1 MENMTLA
8 DRLISRRQ
16 ELNMTQETL
25 AAKSGVTRMGISKI
39 ELGLTI
45 HARADTLFSLAK
57 ALKCNAEWLLYGK
70 GEKEA
75 TVDHSLAN
83 VTLGPT
89 VEFYVPEINWVQAG
103 AWTAVPE
110 SVHPADA
117 TMHPCPVKCSPSTFA
132 LRVRGD
138 SMLPRFEQDDLIFVD
153 PTKLDPTSGK
163 FVVAMLEGSSE
174 ATFKQ
179 YQELDGKRMLKAL
192 NPDYPP
198 EMRYVKMNGNCRIIG
213 TVVSHVK
220 PV

>member
-1 MENMTLA
+1 MNEITFA

-16 ELNMTQETL
+16 ELRMTQETL

-57 ALKCNAEWLLYGK
+57 ALKCNPEWLLYGK
-70 GEKEA
+70 GDKESL
-75 TVDHSLAN
+75 TVDYSN
-83 VTLGPT
+83 VVAGPT

-103 AWTAVPE
+103 AWTPVPE
-110 SVHPADA
+110 SINPADA
-117 TMHPCPVKCSPSTFA
+117 IMHPCPVKCSPSTFA
-132 LRVRGD
+132 LRVKGD

-153 PTKLDPTSGK
+153 PTKLDPSSGK

-179 YQELDGKRMLKAL
+179 YQELDGKRMLRAL

-198 EMRYVKMNGNCRIIG
+198 EMRFVKINGNCRIIG